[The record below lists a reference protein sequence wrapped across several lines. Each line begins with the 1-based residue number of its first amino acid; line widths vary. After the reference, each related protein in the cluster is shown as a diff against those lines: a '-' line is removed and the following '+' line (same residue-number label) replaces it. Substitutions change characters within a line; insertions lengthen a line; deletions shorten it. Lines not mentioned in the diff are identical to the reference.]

1 MSVVAVGRGVR
12 VYENIFIS
20 AKCIEEVADAEG
32 SAQPDLGF
40 RFFMGEAT
48 YASDKIEIEGDRKYD
63 TFVRKYFRS
72 TSVRCTRTRTTTVLP

>member
-63 TFVRKYFRS
+63 TFVRKY
-72 TSVRCTRTRTTTVLP
+72 VVGA